1 MFSWDFSFSCALKHV
16 VFIFIHKS
24 RRQFRVFL
32 YNISWAGFVLLH

>member
-24 RRQFRVFL
+24 RRQFRVL
-32 YNISWAGFVLLH
+32 AL